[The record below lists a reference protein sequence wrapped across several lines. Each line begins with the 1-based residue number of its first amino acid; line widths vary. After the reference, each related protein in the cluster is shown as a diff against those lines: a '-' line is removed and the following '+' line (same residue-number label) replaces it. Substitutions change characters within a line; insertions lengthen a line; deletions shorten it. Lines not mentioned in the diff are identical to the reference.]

1 MGDQGKSAFV
11 NFHAA
16 GFSSSSAMI
25 NPVIPES
32 SSKATALQNAK
43 CLLPNASYFS
53 WDSSMA
59 MQSKGAMGSSP
70 PMNNACEPKS
80 NGSHDIAIG
89 RSVGSSCSLP
99 LRSSVAWNAPKG
111 GILGTQS
118 ISQLSSDNGFAERA
132 ARLSCFGGGGPLNI
146 SDPASAPFH
155 RSVIDNSAMTR
166 ITRPNMVELTKVSD
180 TCLSKEEVCVAETG
194 VRKAGRLS
202 RSSTPGLGTSGN
214 ESDDAEVSTAHEESS
229 SSDQITS
236 EAAPN
241 AFNGRKRKQMQKDKS
256 KDFASLQA
264 EKDTQS
270 TEADEL
276 KGVKNKVV
284 ESVKEKDD
292 VKYKVEQNVSAKTGE
307 GSPKQT
313 KDNIQN
319 SELPKEDYI
328 HVRARRGQ
336 ATNSHSLAERVRRE
350 KISERMKFLQDLVP
364 GCSKVTG
371 KAVMLDEIINY
382 VQSLQRQVEFLSMKL
397 AAVNPR
403 MDFNIEGIL
412 AKDMLQSQGSSPTMV
427 FASDTSTSYPQL
439 HQPQQ
444 GLVQVGTEGHG
455 IVNQA
460 EALRRTINAQI
471 ACIDGYGDVNAQ
483 LSHVWD
489 NELQSVVQMGFVQ
502 NSHTPLTSQGNSDKL
517 KT

>member
-1 MGDQGKSAFV
+1 MGDQEKSAFV
-11 NFHAA
+11 NFHTA
-16 GFSSSSAMI
+16 GFSSSSAMM
-25 NPVIPES
+25 NPVITES

-43 CLLPNASYFS
+43 CSLPNPSYFS
-53 WDSSMA
+53 WDSSMI
-59 MQSKGAMGSSP
+59 MQSNGAMASSSL
-70 PMNNACEPKS
+70 MNNACEPKN
-80 NGSHDIAIG
+80 NGSNDIVIG

-111 GILGTQS
+111 GILATQN

-132 ARLSCFGGGGPLNI
+132 ARLSCFGVGGGSLNL
-146 SDPASAPFH
+146 SEPASAPFH
-155 RSVIDNSAMTR
+155 RSVIDNSAMSR
-166 ITRPNMVELTKVSD
+166 IPRPNMAELTKVSD
-180 TCLSKEEVCVAETG
+180 TSLSKEEACATETG

-202 RSSTPGLGTSGN
+202 RSSTPGHGTSGN

-229 SSDQITS
+229 SSDQNTS

-241 AFNGRKRKQMQKDKS
+241 AFHGRKRKRMQKDKGN
-256 KDFASLQA
+256 DFASLQA

-270 TEADEL
+270 TEAVDGQ
-276 KGVKNKVV
+276 KGMTYKVV
-284 ESVKEKDD
+284 EGVKEKDD
-292 VKYKVEQNVSAKTGE
+292 VKYKVEASAKTGE
-307 GSPKQT
+307 GSPKQA
-313 KDNIQN
+313 KDNIQT
-319 SELPKEDYI
+319 SEPPKEDYI

-403 MDFNIEGIL
+403 MEFNVEGIL

-444 GLVQVGTEGHG
+444 GLVQIGTEGHG
-455 IVNQA
+455 LVNQA

-502 NSHTPLTSQGNSDKL
+502 NNHTPLTSQGNSDKL
-517 KT
+517 KI

>member
-1 MGDQGKSAFV
+1 MGDQEKSAFV
-11 NFHAA
+11 NFHTA
-16 GFSSSSAMI
+16 GFGSSSAMM
-25 NPVIPES
+25 NPVITES

-43 CLLPNASYFS
+43 CSLPNPSYFS

-59 MQSKGAMGSSP
+59 MQSKGAMGSSSL
-70 PMNNACEPKS
+70 MNNACEAKN
-80 NGSHDIAIG
+80 NGSHDIVIG
-89 RSVGSSCSLP
+89 RSVGSSSSLP

-111 GILGTQS
+111 GILATQN

-132 ARLSCFGGGGPLNI
+132 ARLSCFGVGGGPLNL
-146 SDPASAPFH
+146 SEPASAPFH
-155 RSVIDNSAMTR
+155 RSVIDNSAMSR
-166 ITRPNMVELTKVSD
+166 IPRPNMAELTKVSD
-180 TCLSKEEVCVAETG
+180 TSLSKEEVCAAETG
-194 VRKAGRLS
+194 VRKSGRLS

-241 AFNGRKRKQMQKDKS
+241 AFNGRKRKQMQKDKA

-270 TEADEL
+270 TESDGL
-276 KGVKNKVV
+276 KGMKYKVV
-284 ESVKEKDD
+284 EGVKEKDD
-292 VKYKVEQNVSAKTGE
+292 VKYKVEQNASAKKGE
-307 GSPKQT
+307 GSPKQG

-319 SELPKEDYI
+319 SEQPKEDYI

-412 AKDMLQSQGSSPTMV
+412 AKDMLQSPTMV

-502 NSHTPLTSQGNSDKL
+502 NNHTPLTSQGNSDKL